1 MAKYRPTTKARANL
15 TRAIG
20 VEFLSFDKKPAS
32 QTRPESHDYSA
43 VSLPPISSHRFRART
58 AMAGSLAAKKDDK
71 YREK

>member
-15 TRAIG
+15 TPAMG
-20 VEFLSFDKKPAS
+20 VEFLSFHKKPAT
-32 QTRPESHDYSA
+32 QTRPEAIDYSA
-43 VSLPPISSHRFRART
+43 VSLPPISSHRFRTRT

>member
-15 TRAIG
+15 TPAMG
-20 VEFLSFDKKPAS
+20 VEFLSFHKKPAS
-32 QTRPESHDYSA
+32 QTRPEAIDYSA
-43 VSLPPISSHRFRART
+43 VSLPPISSHRFRTRT

>member
-1 MAKYRPTTKARANL
+1 LAKYRPTTKARANL

-20 VEFLSFDKKPAS
+20 VEFLSFHKKPAS

-43 VSLPPISSHRFRART
+43 VSLPPISSHRFRTRT

>member
-1 MAKYRPTTKARANL
+1 LAKYRPTTKARANL

>member
-15 TRAIG
+15 TPAMG
-20 VEFLSFDKKPAS
+20 VEFLSFHKKPAT
-32 QTRPESHDYSA
+32 QTEPEAQDYSA
-43 VSLPPISSHRFRART
+43 VSLPPISSHRFRTRT

>member
-15 TRAIG
+15 TPAMG
-20 VEFLSFDKKPAS
+20 LEFLSFHKKPAT
-32 QTRPESHDYSA
+32 QTGLEAHDYSA
-43 VSLPPISSHRFRART
+43 VSQPPISSHRFRTRT